1 MKKLSILATSTLTG
15 DLLFSGAGS
24 ANTTLIM
31 YKSTKIQ
38 SQYQQTTM
46 MLVQMFQMFINHS
59 CLDRMVTLQILSIV
73 VKLHQIQIKQMNKQY
88 KAKTIHQLNNQII
101 QTLVQVHKRN
111 FQLNQNQ
118 EKIATFITT
127 LAAMLLDLGSIL
139 TFKLVSKE
147 K

>member
-1 MKKLSILATSTLTG
+1 
-15 DLLFSGAGS
+15 
-24 ANTTLIM
+24 
-31 YKSTKIQ
+31 
-38 SQYQQTTM
+38 
-46 MLVQMFQMFINHS
+46 
-59 CLDRMVTLQILSIV
+59 
-73 VKLHQIQIKQMNKQY
+73 MNKQY